1 MSRQRLYSPQFDLFI
16 PYVADVPLRDQRETM
31 ERPFFSLSKNKRIK
45 PIDYVSPD
53 GSVYVRVTA
62 NAELGMATIWDA
74 DILIW
79 AASHINDMRNRGINH
94 IPRSLAVHPY
104 DLLRT
109 IHRDTGGREY
119 ALLRQALRR
128 LQATTVFTNIRAERT
143 RKKERQFSWIESY
156 DDLSDAESGKPL
168 GMRIVL
174 SDWFYEGVMSS
185 GGLLAI
191 DPAYFAIA
199 GGRERWLYRVA
210 RKHAGGTGEEG
221 FAIALDTLFQKSG
234 AEGTYRRF
242 KFEIARIVRDNALPG
257 FLLRLE
263 ERAGGESLLRMVSRE
278 FPSETTDA
286 ALAAHAGKGAAR
298 PPRTPSRAPAD
309 PSALPLFKASPRPLS
324 DDILAR
330 IRQECPGW
338 DVYAMQREFDTWLGA
353 DASRT
358 PRDYEAAFLGFL
370 RRHHAAQRRG

>member
-1 MSRQRLYSPQFDLFI
+1 MSK
-16 PYVADVPLRDQRETM
+16 ETGCSS

-79 AASHINDMRNRGINH
+79 AASHINDMRNRGNNH

-168 GMRIVL
+168 GLRIVL
-174 SDWFYEGVMSS
+174 SDWFYEGVMNSS
-185 GGLLAI
+185 GLLAI

-210 RKHAGGTGEEG
+210 RKHAGGAGEAG
-221 FAIALDTLFQKSG
+221 FAIALDTLFEKSG

-242 KFEIARIVRDNALPG
+242 KFELLRIAREDALPG
-257 FLLRLE
+257 FVLRIE
-263 ERAGGESLLRMVSRE
+263 ERMKGEPLLRMVSRE
-278 FPSETTDA
+278 ALPETPDVILPDA
-286 ALAAHAGKGAAR
+286 QA
-298 PPRTPSRAPAD
+298 APAL
-309 PSALPLFKASPRPLS
+309 PASKQRSPKAPARLPEASVLPLFRNVPQPLS

-338 DVYAMQREFDTWLGA
+338 DVYAMQREFDAWLSA

-370 RRHHAAQRRG
+370 RHHHATRRQG